1 MSRWLAL
8 ACYVAVVYSTLP
20 VGPRI
25 GLRLLRT
32 APGGWLLGPG
42 LPALAIAGAA
52 LLALRVRRRRGPAW
66 AWAAVATAAVG
77 YTVAFSWLRAQHLER
92 THLPEYGV
100 MAWLA
105 WRALA
110 PLVPGAPG
118 YVAAAALASAIGWGD
133 ELLQR
138 VVPGRV
144 YDLRDVAMNAAGAVL
159 GVVVIAAMRAGSPR
173 QKPVAEPANA
183 EIATGSLTG

>member
-1 MSRWLAL
+1 MTRWLAL
-8 ACYVAVVYSTLP
+8 ACYVALVYSTLP

-25 GLRLLRT
+25 GLRILRT
-32 APGGWLLGPG
+32 SAGSWLLGPG
-42 LPALAIAGAA
+42 LPAAAIAGAA
-52 LLALRVRRRRGPAW
+52 LLVVRVRRRRAPAW
-66 AWAAVATAAVG
+66 AWAAVAAAAVG
-77 YTVAFSWLRAQHLER
+77 YAVAFSWLRAQHLER

-110 PLVPGAPG
+110 IPGAPG
-118 YVAAAALASAIGWGD
+118 YVAAAALAAAIGWGD

-144 YDLRDVAMNAAGAVL
+144 YDLRDVAMNGVGAVL
-159 GVVVIAAMRAGSPR
+159 GVVVIAAMRAGSAR
-173 QKPVAEPANA
+173 QNPATEPASA
-183 EIATGSLTG
+183 EIATRSATG